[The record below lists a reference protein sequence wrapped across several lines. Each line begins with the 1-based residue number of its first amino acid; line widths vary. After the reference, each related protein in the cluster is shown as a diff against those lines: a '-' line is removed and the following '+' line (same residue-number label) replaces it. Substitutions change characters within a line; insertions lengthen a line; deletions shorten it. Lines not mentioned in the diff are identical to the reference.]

1 MAALLHIRS
10 RCVMAAMGDPT
21 GPEQRRVQT
30 RCVRLVRCR
39 WSMAPVLLVAVE
51 LLSWLCIGIGQRR
64 GACHHRACSVHH
76 QGEHE
81 SQFGAADWAGRPQHP
96 MWALIC
102 SACFRLNSRFFF
114 CGSGS
119 TLGDTKPTVT
129 WLVRASNPG
138 LILRYVVSFWLPTP
152 PSGPSPPTL
161 RCWCCSAAAG
171 AGLSF
176 APSSRW
182 LPSVT
187 CTGTRVFLSAGR
199 GTRNARDEPAA
210 PTNVAGDAFIPEQ
223 AARRESTGLSAM
235 RLAFTSCKM

>member
-1 MAALLHIRS
+1 MSPNL
-10 RCVMAAMGDPT
+10 
-21 GPEQRRVQT
+21 
-30 RCVRLVRCR
+30 
-39 WSMAPVLLVAVE
+39 
-51 LLSWLCIGIGQRR
+51 
-64 GACHHRACSVHH
+64 
-76 QGEHE
+76 
-81 SQFGAADWAGRPQHP
+81 GRPIGRAGLNIP
-96 MWALIC
+96 CGLS
-102 SACFRLNSRFFF
+102 SARHVGFRFRTVDFFF

-138 LILRYVVSFWLPTP
+138 LILRYVVSVWLPTP

-199 GTRNARDEPAA
+199 RTRNARDEPA
-210 PTNVAGDAFIPEQ
+210 PTNVVGDAFSPEQ
-223 AARRESTGLSAM
+223 AARSQSTGLSAM